1 MCYNIYGVFL
11 GSGGFT
17 EELLMTNLKAI
28 VVSTGTYEL
37 WETNQPGI
45 LIFQRRDLC
54 EIMNRDID
62 RVAEL
67 YGTYIQRLAEKDPEM
82 AKSAT
87 NYTLSMEPDQ
97 KSIRVI
103 QCKSVNQSQEQ
114 EKCER
119 ELLESEY
126 PSVKEVMQTLERKK
140 QKNKI
145 HAWMKK
151 VFGL

>member
-1 MCYNIYGVFL
+1 
-11 GSGGFT
+11 
-17 EELLMTNLKAI
+17 MTNLKAI

-97 KSIRVI
+97 KSIRV
-103 QCKSVNQSQEQ
+103 KSVNQSQEQ

-140 QKNKI
+140 QEKRSI
-145 HAWMKK
+145 RAWIKK
-151 VFGL
+151 VFDLWNTKKEQ

>member
-1 MCYNIYGVFL
+1 
-11 GSGGFT
+11 
-17 EELLMTNLKAI
+17 MTNLKAI

-140 QKNKI
+140 QEKRSI
-145 HAWMKK
+145 RAWIKK
-151 VFGL
+151 VFDLWNTKKEQ

>member
-1 MCYNIYGVFL
+1 
-11 GSGGFT
+11 
-17 EELLMTNLKAI
+17 MTNLKAI

-67 YGTYIQRLAEKDPEM
+67 YGTYIQHLAEKDPEM

-97 KSIRVI
+97 KSIRV
-103 QCKSVNQSQEQ
+103 KSVNQSQEQ

-140 QKNKI
+140 QEKRSI
-145 HAWMKK
+145 RAWIKRI
-151 VFGL
+151 FDL

>member
-1 MCYNIYGVFL
+1 
-11 GSGGFT
+11 
-17 EELLMTNLKAI
+17 MTNLKAI

-97 KSIRVI
+97 KSIRV
-103 QCKSVNQSQEQ
+103 KSVNQSQEQ
-114 EKCER
+114 EKEKSEK

-140 QKNKI
+140 QEKRSI
-145 HAWMKK
+145 RAWIKRI
-151 VFGL
+151 FDL

>member
-1 MCYNIYGVFL
+1 
-11 GSGGFT
+11 
-17 EELLMTNLKAI
+17 MTNLKAI

-97 KSIRVI
+97 KSIRV
-103 QCKSVNQSQEQ
+103 KSVNQSQEQ

-140 QKNKI
+140 QEKRSI
-145 HAWMKK
+145 RAWIKRI
-151 VFGL
+151 FDL

>member
-1 MCYNIYGVFL
+1 
-11 GSGGFT
+11 
-17 EELLMTNLKAI
+17 MTNLKAI

-97 KSIRVI
+97 KSIRV
-103 QCKSVNQSQEQ
+103 KSVNQSQEQ

-140 QKNKI
+140 QEKRSI
-145 HAWMKK
+145 RAWIKR
-151 VFGL
+151 FFDL

>member
-1 MCYNIYGVFL
+1 
-11 GSGGFT
+11 
-17 EELLMTNLKAI
+17 MTIPKNV

-37 WETNQPGI
+37 WETNEAGV

-54 EIMNRDID
+54 EIMSRDVD

-87 NYTLSMEPDQ
+87 NYTLSTQPDQ

-114 EKCER
+114 EKEKR
-119 ELLESEY
+119 EKELPESEY
-126 PSVKEVMQTLERKK
+126 PSAEEVMQTLERKK
-140 QKNKI
+140 QEKKSI
-145 HAWMKK
+145 RAWIKK
-151 VFGL
+151 VFDL

>member
-1 MCYNIYGVFL
+1 
-11 GSGGFT
+11 
-17 EELLMTNLKAI
+17 MTNLKAI

-97 KSIRVI
+97 KSIRV
-103 QCKSVNQSQEQ
+103 KSVNQSQEQ

-126 PSVKEVMQTLERKK
+126 PSVTEVMQTLERKK
-140 QKNKI
+140 QEKRSI
-145 HAWMKK
+145 RAWIKRI
-151 VFGL
+151 FDL

>member
-1 MCYNIYGVFL
+1 
-11 GSGGFT
+11 
-17 EELLMTNLKAI
+17 MTNLKAI

-37 WETNQPGI
+37 WETNQPGV

-67 YGTYIQRLAEKDPEM
+67 YGTYIQRLAEKEPEV
-82 AKSAT
+82 AKGVT
-87 NYTLSMEPDQ
+87 EYTLRIEPDQ
-97 KSIRVI
+97 KSIRV
-103 QCKSVNQSQEQ
+103 NQSVYRNQERENR
-114 EKCER
+114 EK
-119 ELLESEY
+119 ELLENEY
-126 PSVKEVMQTLERKK
+126 PSVQEVMQTLERKK

>member
-37 WETNQPGI
+37 WETNQPGV

-67 YGTYIQRLAEKDPEM
+67 YGTYIQRLAEKEPEV
-82 AKSAT
+82 AKGVT
-87 NYTLSMEPDQ
+87 EYTLSIEPDQ
-97 KSIRVI
+97 KSIKVV
-103 QCKSVNQSQEQ
+103 QNQSVYRNQ
-114 EKCER
+114 ER
-119 ELLESEY
+119 ENREKESLENKY
-126 PSVKEVMQTLERKK
+126 PSVQEVMQTLERKK

>member
-1 MCYNIYGVFL
+1 MISGVFL
-11 GSGGFT
+11 GNGGFT

-87 NYTLSMEPDQ
+87 NYTLSIEPDQ

-114 EKCER
+114 EKEKR
-119 ELLESEY
+119 EKELLESEY
-126 PSVKEVMQTLERKK
+126 PSVQEVMQTLERKK
-140 QKNKI
+140 QEKKSI
-145 HAWMKK
+145 RAWIKK
-151 VFGL
+151 VFDL

>member
-1 MCYNIYGVFL
+1 
-11 GSGGFT
+11 
-17 EELLMTNLKAI
+17 MTNLKAI

-82 AKSAT
+82 AKSTT

-114 EKCER
+114 EKEKCEK

-140 QKNKI
+140 QEKRSI
-145 HAWMKK
+145 RAWIKK
-151 VFGL
+151 VFDLWNTKKEQ

>member
-1 MCYNIYGVFL
+1 
-11 GSGGFT
+11 
-17 EELLMTNLKAI
+17 MTNLKAI

-97 KSIRVI
+97 KSIRV
-103 QCKSVNQSQEQ
+103 KSVNQSQEQ
-114 EKCER
+114 EKEKSEK

-126 PSVKEVMQTLERKK
+126 PSVQEVMQTLERKK
-140 QKNKI
+140 QEKRSI
-145 HAWMKK
+145 RAWIKRI
-151 VFGL
+151 FDL